1 MSRIRA
7 AAVTALGALLLA
19 GVGAATAHAD
29 DTGSVSDAG
38 SGNII
43 GSVHGNVVDTQQ
55 TATGSGVGNQHNT
68 LAVTGN
74 TGSVSGTQN
83 NGGNPDASQAN
94 SGNARG
100 GGATRDTGNARGDR

>member
-29 DTGSVSDAG
+29 DAGSVSDAG

-43 GSVHGNVVDTQQ
+43 GSVHGNAVDTQQ
-55 TATGSGVGNQHNT
+55 TATGSGAGNQHNG

-74 TGSVSGTQN
+74 SGSVSGTQS
-83 NGGNPDASQAN
+83 NGGDPGAARGH
-94 SGNARG
+94 SGNAR
-100 GGATRDTGNARGDR
+100 DTGNVRHARDNR